1 MNRFFTLKKV
11 AGTSG
16 LDMMMKK
23 AASKEIPQRS
33 KAELRTEL
41 LLDRLLDAAT
51 KFFLEKG
58 FDATSMGEIA
68 KQAHASTE
76 TFYRHFPT
84 KEELFER
91 VLLRRTELL
100 KGELNSVLMSQD
112 PPEKALAAFGEL
124 GLSLLLAPEAL
135 SLHRVLVMEKGRFP
149 EIVDSFHAQG
159 PAKVQDALASYLAE
173 QVKKGKLRKMNP
185 DVGARQFFDLVIP
198 EFHFGMNLRSRPAP
212 TKVETRQRVK
222 EAIDCFLHGY
232 GSNG

>member
-1 MNRFFTLKKV
+1 MSKKT
-11 AGTSG
+11 AT
-16 LDMMMKK
+16 KK
-23 AASKEIPQRS
+23 MPERS
-33 KAELRTEL
+33 RTELRTEL

-51 KFFLEKG
+51 KFFMEKG

-84 KEELFER
+84 KDELFQR
-91 VLLRRTELL
+91 VLLRRTELI
-100 KGELNSVLMSQD
+100 KGELNSVLLSQY
-112 PPEKALAAFGEL
+112 PPQKALAVFGEL
-124 GLSLLLAPEAL
+124 GLSLLLAPEAI
-135 SLHRVLVMEKGRFP
+135 SLHRILVMEKGRFP
-149 EIVDSFHAQG
+149 EVVETFHAQG
-159 PAKVQDALASYLAE
+159 PARVQAALAAYLSD

-198 EFHFGMNLRSRPAP
+198 EFLFGMNLRSKPVP
-212 TKVETRQRVK
+212 TKTEMRQRVK

>member
-1 MNRFFTLKKV
+1 MTRNT
-11 AGTSG
+11 GT
-16 LDMMMKK
+16 
-23 AASKEIPQRS
+23 KEAPERS
-33 KAELRTEL
+33 KTELRTEL
-41 LLDRLLDAAT
+41 LIDRLLDAAT

-100 KGELNSVLMSQD
+100 NREWTSVLTSKD
-112 PPEKALAAFGEL
+112 APEKALAAFGEL

-135 SLHRVLVMEKGRFP
+135 ALHRILVMERGRFP
-149 EIVDSFHAQG
+149 QVVDSFDAQG
-159 PAKVQDALASYLAE
+159 PARTRAALASYLAA
-173 QVKKGKLRKMNP
+173 QVKMGTLRKMNP
-185 DVGARQFFDLVIP
+185 EVGARQFWDLVAH
-198 EFHFGMNLRSRPAP
+198 EFLFRMNLHSIPPP
-212 TKVETRQRVK
+212 TKAEMRQRVK

>member
-1 MNRFFTLKKV
+1 M
-11 AGTSG
+11 TS
-16 LDMMMKK
+16 KT
-23 AASKEIPQRS
+23 ATKEAPEQS

-51 KFFLEKG
+51 RFFLEKG

-91 VLLRRTELL
+91 VLLRRTEM
-100 KGELNSVLMSQD
+100 LNREWTSVLTSQD
-112 PPEKALAAFGEL
+112 APEKALAAFGEL
-124 GLSLLLAPEAL
+124 GLSLLMTPEAL
-135 SLHRVLVMEKGRFP
+135 ALHRILIMEKGRFP
-149 EIVDSFHAQG
+149 EVVKSFDAKG
-159 PAKVQDALASYLAE
+159 PTRVQAALASYLAV

-198 EFHFGMNLRSRPAP
+198 EFLFHMNLHSRPEP
-212 TKVETRQRVK
+212 TKAETRQRVK

-232 GSNG
+232 GPKG

>member
-1 MNRFFTLKKV
+1 MTE
-11 AGTSG
+11 
-16 LDMMMKK
+16 K
-23 AASKEIPQRS
+23 AATQETSERS

-51 KFFLEKG
+51 KLFLQKG

-91 VLLRRTELL
+91 VLLRRTEFL
-100 KGELNSVLMSQD
+100 KGELNSVLLSQD
-112 PPEKALAAFGEL
+112 APEKALAAFGEL

-149 EIVDSFHAQG
+149 EVVASFHAQG

-173 QVKKGKLRKMNP
+173 QVKKGKLRRMNP
-185 DVGARQFFDLVIP
+185 DVAARQFFDLVIP
-198 EFHFGMNLRSRPAP
+198 EFHFGMELRSRPAP
-212 TKVETRQRVK
+212 TKAKTQQRVK

-232 GSNG
+232 GLNG